1 MNSSLPGWLLVLL
14 AATVNLAVAAETQS
28 EQSLANRAQQLAEL
42 RQEVETLSLDL
53 ETAKEDTRSRL
64 QTLDAQKTD
73 LGVQQGR
80 AQFQLDALQKEHA
93 EKQALVAS
101 ASSDPAYRTALL
113 SASAELKT
121 QIETGLPFRTQQRLE
136 ALDELTGKI
145 SSEQLSNEQ
154 SMARLWAFAEDELRL
169 ARENAKDRQVISFDN
184 REVLAD
190 VVRLGMVALYFR
202 TPDDQVGRA
211 VKNGDNW
218 TWVAFEDRG
227 EANQVLALF
236 DGFERG
242 LRTGIYSI
250 PNPITEAQR

>member
-1 MNSSLPGWLLVLL
+1 M
-14 AATVNLAVAAETQS
+14 
-28 EQSLANRAQQLAEL
+28 
-42 RQEVETLSLDL
+42 
-53 ETAKEDTRSRL
+53 
-64 QTLDAQKTD
+64 
-73 LGVQQGR
+73 
-80 AQFQLDALQKEHA
+80 DALQKEHA

-121 QIETGLPFRTQQRLE
+121 QIETGLPFRTEQRLE

-169 ARENAKDRQVISFDN
+169 ARENATDRQVISFDN